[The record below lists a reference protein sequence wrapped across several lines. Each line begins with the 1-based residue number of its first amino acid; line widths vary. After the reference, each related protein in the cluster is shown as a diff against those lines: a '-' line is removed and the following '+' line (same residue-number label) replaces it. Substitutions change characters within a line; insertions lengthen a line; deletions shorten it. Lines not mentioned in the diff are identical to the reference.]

1 MQTDG
6 KRVAGWILFGFA
18 AAIYAVVTLWFG
30 YSFGTNT
37 PEAGDSGEGLGYV
50 FIVMLFMIVG
60 NIGYAVA
67 FVQSLISVILM
78 NVNRGERRIN
88 LFTIVLLVAVAV
100 TWASFYVMLV
110 VRGNAA

>member
-30 YSFGTNT
+30 YTFGTVKT
-37 PEAGDSGEGLGYV
+37 EGDNGEGLGYV
-50 FIVMLFMIVG
+50 FIVMLFMIAG
-60 NIGYAVA
+60 NIGYAIA
-67 FVQSLISVILM
+67 FIQSLISVILM
-78 NVNRGERRIN
+78 NVNRGENRIN
-88 LFTIVLLVAVAV
+88 ILTIILLVAVAV
-100 TWASFYVMLV
+100 TWASFYVMLA